1 MGLYEIIKGFDEKA
15 LYRIAKSTGNKQ
27 LLDDVKYMRLPY
39 RHGVTVYAERIDGIA
54 FFTGYHNSDHFRLVG
69 IGVNKESQ
77 GKGFGRFMFT
87 RAVQYARSKGYAMIK
102 TRTNSGVDFYQRW
115 GGGRIVGMTGN
126 DYLMEIDI

>member
-39 RHGVTVYAERIDGIA
+39 RRGVTVYAERIDGIA

-69 IGVNKESQ
+69 IGVNKEEQ
-77 GKGFGRFMFT
+77 GKGFGKFMFG
-87 RAVQYARSKGYAMIK
+87 RAVQYARSQGYNMIK
-102 TRTNSGVDFYQRW
+102 TRTNSGVDFYQKW
-115 GGGRIVGMTGN
+115 GGGRIVGIKGN